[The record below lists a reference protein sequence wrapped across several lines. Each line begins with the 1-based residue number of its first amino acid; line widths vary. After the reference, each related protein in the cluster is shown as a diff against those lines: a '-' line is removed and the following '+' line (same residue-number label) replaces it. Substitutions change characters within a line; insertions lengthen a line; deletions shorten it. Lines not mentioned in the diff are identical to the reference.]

1 MPDPIDN
8 SNGPWWSKL
17 SIAALAIVSF
27 VYLGD
32 RVGGRYVS
40 LLEEDMVQQRGISA
54 NIAEALDDA
63 SLQAERR
70 NEIFSTYSVHQAEA
84 NRIQRRILEVL
95 QKQCS

>member
-1 MPDPIDN
+1 MADPTEN
-8 SNGPWWSKL
+8 GNGPWWSKL

-32 RVGGRYVS
+32 SVGGRYVA

-54 NIAEALDDA
+54 NIAKALDDA
-63 SLQAERR
+63 SVGAEER
-70 NEIFSTYSVHQAEA
+70 NEIFATYAVHQAEA

-95 QKQCS
+95 QGQCK